1 MDESKTPEERSDS
14 QKSSGWPFSK
24 DLTEAWE
31 QLEER
36 TRRRPGPHLLVAL
49 LLGYLLQVIPF
60 RSLLMLIV
68 KLCLILARPVVFMVC
83 ALQLA
88 KYVTKSSN
96 VSS

>member
-36 TRRRPGPHLLVAL
+36 TRRRPGPTSFSGAPPRIPSAGYSISQPSHANRKAL
-49 LLGYLLQVIPF
+49 PDTSATRGLYGLRFAAGKI
-60 RSLLMLIV
+60 
-68 KLCLILARPVVFMVC
+68 CD
-83 ALQLA
+83 
-88 KYVTKSSN
+88 
-96 VSS
+96 